1 MKNSKTLTYRGLK
14 MRTIKNA
21 KALRFEQ
28 DFMLQVPPEY
38 RNLRLGGPLRANV
51 TVYYPNHRQ
60 DLDVALIFDLLQKS
74 GVIENDRNLI
84 EQHLFRKV
92 SAADPRCEIEI
103 ESVSVNSVF
112 SLGSAH
118 VSTIQKTK
126 EEKAGE

>member
-74 GVIENDRNLI
+74 GVIENDRNLV
-84 EQHLFRKV
+84 EQHLYRRIDAV
-92 SAADPRCEIEI
+92 DPRCEIEI
-103 ESVSVNSVF
+103 DTPEVF
-112 SLGSAH
+112 EL
-118 VSTIQKTK
+118 
-126 EEKAGE
+126 